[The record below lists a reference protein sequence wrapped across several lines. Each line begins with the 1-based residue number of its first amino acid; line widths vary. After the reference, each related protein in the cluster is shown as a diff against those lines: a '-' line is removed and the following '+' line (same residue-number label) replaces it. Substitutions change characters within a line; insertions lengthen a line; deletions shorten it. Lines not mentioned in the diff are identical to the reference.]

1 MCKET
6 TYQLSRIRNSV
17 QEVKDLA
24 KTDGLEPANGF
35 QQLWG
40 DRVWVGNRIVSA
52 FLKWH
57 QENGLNEGRLENERT
72 VSLLFL
78 IRVCTER
85 TLERSSDTEAFILF
99 NSCCP
104 VSRVH
109 CI

>member
-57 QENGLNEGRLENERT
+57 HGEW
-72 VSLLFL
+72 
-78 IRVCTER
+78 
-85 TLERSSDTEAFILF
+85 LERGQIGKREDS
-99 NSCCP
+99 
-104 VSRVH
+104 
-109 CI
+109 